1 MRWRSVSRT
10 ACSGAVVAAAV
21 AALAGCGDGSER
33 LPVVTALRLSRL
45 AGDVAAGRGCGT
57 PVLRATIAA
66 VNGGEVPE
74 ALQEQLVSDANR
86 IAASC
91 SRPRARKLAERLEP

>member
-1 MRWRSVSRT
+1 MRWRSASRT
-10 ACSGAVVAAAV
+10 ACSAAVV
-21 AALAGCGDGSER
+21 AALAGCGGGSER

-45 AGDVAAGRGCGT
+45 AGDVAAGRGCGA
-57 PVLRATIAA
+57 PLVRATIAA

-74 ALQEQLVSDANR
+74 ALQEQLVSDVNR
-86 IAASC
+86 IAATC